1 MMMTVLLMIV
11 LCWDDVHGRCGN
23 VNADLGDLVAQGL
36 VGRTSV
42 ASPGDGDEFDPGD
55 GNFGDYDDIVE

>member
-1 MMMTVLLMIV
+1 MTVLLMIV
-11 LCWDDVHGRCGN
+11 LCWDDIHGRCGN

-42 ASPGDGDEFDPGD
+42 ASPGDGDEVDLVYGY
-55 GNFGDYDDIVE
+55 FG